1 MTMIVTTEN
10 ELKRIAA
17 PSLPLAPQQYESR
30 YQDQF
35 ANVLRLYFNRLDEF
49 ITRFN
54 TGSGS
59 IDGSGL
65 RLPYGA
71 FQDSTDQVAAST
83 TVAYPVTFDTT
94 DFSNGVTVASG
105 SRITV
110 ANAGLWNL
118 QFSIQLVNTT
128 NATHDVDIWFRV
140 NGTDMPASNSRFGLA
155 PRKSAGDPYHII
167 AALNYFV
174 SLNAT
179 DYVEIMWRTNDVGI
193 YIEHYPVSASPT
205 RPAIPSAIVT
215 MSFVSALPP

>member
-1 MTMIVTTEN
+1 MTFIVTSET
-10 ELKRIAA
+10 ELKKIAA
-17 PSLPLAPQQYESR
+17 PSLPLAPQQYEYT

-35 ANVLRLYFNRLDEF
+35 SNVLRLYFNRLDDF
-49 ITRFN
+49 IARFSTASN
-54 TGSGS
+54 TA
-59 IDGSGL
+59 GL
-65 RLPYGA
+65 RVPYGA

>member
-1 MTMIVTTEN
+1 MATSN
-10 ELKRIAA
+10 RILNPAP
-17 PSLPLAPQQYESR
+17 PSLPLGTEKYERR

-35 ANVLRLYFNRLDEF
+35 TNVLRLYFNQLRNSLTELLG
-49 ITRFN
+49 N
-54 TGSGS
+54 TGGKYL
-59 IDGSGL
+59 DF
-65 RLPYGA
+65 PYGA
-71 FQDSTDQVAAST
+71 FQDSTDQVAVST
-83 TVAYPVTFDTT
+83 TVAYPVTFNTT
-94 DFSNGVTVASG
+94 DFSNGVTVVSN

-110 ANAGLWNL
+110 ANAGLYNL
-118 QFSIQLVNTT
+118 QFSIQLTNNT

-140 NGTDMPASNSRFGLA
+140 NGTNVPASNSRFGLA

-179 DYVEIMWRTNDVGI
+179 DYVQIMWRTNDVGV

-215 MSFVSALPP
+215 MSFVSALPT